1 MVRRCNL
8 RCQYCM
14 PLEGAPLTPSPDL
27 LSSDEIVKIAGIF
40 VSEGVKKV
48 APSGQCPCRHCSRLS
63 AQIRL
68 TGGEPL
74 VRGDAVELVARL
86 KALPGLETIAIT
98 TNGLT
103 LARKLPAL
111 QAAGLDAIN
120 IRCDSGTQGY

>member
-1 MVRRCNL
+1 MSVSVSPR
-8 RCQYCM
+8 
-14 PLEGAPLTPSPDL
+14 LT
-27 LSSDEIVKIAGIF
+27 
-40 VSEGVKKV
+40 
-48 APSGQCPCRHCSRLS
+48 LS

-86 KALPGLETIAIT
+86 KALPGLETLAIT

-120 IRCDSGTQGY
+120 IRCDSGCWLLSRYYRSVLPVWTL

>member
-1 MVRRCNL
+1 
-8 RCQYCM
+8 M

-48 APSGQCPCRHCSRLS
+48 ATSGQCPCRPCSRLS
-63 AQIRL
+63 VQIRL

-120 IRCDSGTQGY
+120 IRCDSGT

>member
-40 VSEGVKKV
+40 VSEGVKK
-48 APSGQCPCRHCSRLS
+48 
-63 AQIRL
+63 IRL

>member
-1 MVRRCNL
+1 M
-8 RCQYCM
+8 
-14 PLEGAPLTPSPDL
+14 
-27 LSSDEIVKIAGIF
+27 
-40 VSEGVKKV
+40 
-48 APSGQCPCRHCSRLS
+48 
-63 AQIRL
+63 
-68 TGGEPL
+68 
-74 VRGDAVELVARL
+74 RGDAVELVARL